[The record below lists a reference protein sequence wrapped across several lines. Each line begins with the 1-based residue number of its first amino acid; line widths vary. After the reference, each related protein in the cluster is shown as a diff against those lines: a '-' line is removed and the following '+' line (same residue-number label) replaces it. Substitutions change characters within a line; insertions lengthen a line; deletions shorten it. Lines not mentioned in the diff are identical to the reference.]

1 VTKSQR
7 LLFGGISWCRL
18 RISSSSVEKRNRK
31 GLSGLNLFSNNSAS
45 VNVAEVIARPRK
57 SCRHNRV
64 ASRSSNIN
72 VSPWSSGFP
81 AWKRLEPLQA
91 PNVAYCNH
99 MPPQYPRNA
108 RKMPQ
113 IMQFFGG
120 ATLGRSGQ
128 YANRRT
134 SAVDPLPS
142 RQAPMCRAR
151 GQSDTDRKVGNRMLL
166 GCGGESDRGTKRTL
180 AESSNRPQDGEYCY
194 PKTDSSNARDAHRQL
209 PSA

>member
-1 VTKSQR
+1 MTKSQR

-91 PNVAYCNH
+91 PNVTYCNH
-99 MPPQYPRNA
+99 MPPSIREMPGRCHKLCSNREEPCLAAQA
-108 RKMPQ
+108 STEIVVHRKLFLCPAGSPNVQ
-113 IMQFFGG
+113 
-120 ATLGRSGQ
+120 
-128 YANRRT
+128 
-134 SAVDPLPS
+134 
-142 RQAPMCRAR
+142 
-151 GQSDTDRKVGNRMLL
+151 DTGPDFTNRKVSPGSNS
-166 GCGGESDRGTKRTL
+166 EST
-180 AESSNRPQDGEYCY
+180 
-194 PKTDSSNARDAHRQL
+194 
-209 PSA
+209 

>member
-72 VSPWSSGFP
+72 VSPWSLGFP

-99 MPPQYPRNA
+99 MPPSIREMPGRCHKLCSFLEEPRLA
-108 RKMPQ
+108 AQ
-113 IMQFFGG
+113 
-120 ATLGRSGQ
+120 ASTL
-128 YANRRT
+128 T
-134 SAVDPLPS
+134 V
-142 RQAPMCRAR
+142 
-151 GQSDTDRKVGNRMLL
+151 V
-166 GCGGESDRGTKRTL
+166 
-180 AESSNRPQDGEYCY
+180 
-194 PKTDSSNARDAHRQL
+194 HRQL
-209 PSA
+209 IRCPAGKPQCAGHGVRATLTEKSETECC